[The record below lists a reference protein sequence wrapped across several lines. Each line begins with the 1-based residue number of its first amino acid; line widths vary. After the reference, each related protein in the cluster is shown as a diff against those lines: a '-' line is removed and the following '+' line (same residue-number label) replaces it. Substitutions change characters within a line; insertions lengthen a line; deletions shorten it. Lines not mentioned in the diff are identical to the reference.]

1 MPTSVGPDPTGGP
14 PPDLAASRRRI
25 DALDDQLVTVLAERA
40 RVVGDVVRYKRG
52 RHMRVVDRGREDE
65 MLLAI
70 GELAASRG
78 LDPRIARQVLRA
90 VIDGFTL
97 LEVEELGPDL

>member
-1 MPTSVGPDPTGGP
+1 VSHIGAPDPTDGA

-40 RVVGDVVRYKRG
+40 RVVGDVVRYKRA

-65 MLLAI
+65 MLVAI
-70 GELAASRG
+70 GELAAGRG